1 MEGNRSGQTATWQ
14 GGDSEKSKEMQSI
27 GGSVLTTGWGGR
39 KRRRKS
45 YSLSYL
51 FRKGHVRSHA
61 LISLCTKGDD
71 SGKEKYSTSLKD

>member
-1 MEGNRSGQTATWQ
+1 MGKQPHGREGTLRKVRKCRVLGEACLQR
-14 GGDSEKSKEMQSI
+14 GG
-27 GGSVLTTGWGGR
+27 GGR